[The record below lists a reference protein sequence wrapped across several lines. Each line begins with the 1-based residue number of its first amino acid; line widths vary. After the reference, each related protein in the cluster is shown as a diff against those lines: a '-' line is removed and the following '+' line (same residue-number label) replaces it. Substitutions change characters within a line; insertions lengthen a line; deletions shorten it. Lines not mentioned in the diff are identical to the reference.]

1 MYNLQL
7 PKMIRLNAFKC
18 FTNSRTTKDTI
29 HKCIMAHLLYIQLLG
44 GKKILWEISMKF
56 STFEESIGK
65 ENAKSER
72 KGPDPKLG
80 MR

>member
-1 MYNLQL
+1 MYYG
-7 PKMIRLNAFKC
+7 PFAVHRA
-18 FTNSRTTKDTI
+18 S
-29 HKCIMAHLLYIQLLG
+29 G

-56 STFEESIGK
+56 TTFEESIGK

-72 KGPDPKLG
+72 KGPEPKLG